1 MHLRSG
7 NALWNI
13 SVSIGPGWT
22 ELQRIRSLACWL
34 AVTLVKMRIAPL
46 LAA

>member
-1 MHLRSG
+1 MASLSW

-13 SVSIGPGWT
+13 SVSTGPGCT
-22 ELQRIRSLACWL
+22 ELQRMLSLACWL
-34 AVTLVKMRIAPL
+34 AVTLVKMRMAPL